1 LADEPEPPHR
11 RQIPAGCRGEGPA
24 IVEILGAF
32 ATGLYEVF
40 APTSFGLMLVGIAVG
55 FVVGIL
61 PGLGG
66 PTTLAMMLPFIFTMK
81 PVEAFAFLL
90 GMAAVTATTGDI
102 TSILFGVPGEP
113 TTASTIMDG
122 HPMAKRGEAG
132 RALGA
137 ALMSSLVGAIFG
149 ALALALAIPVVRP
162 LVLSLGSP
170 EFFMLALLGL
180 TFVATLSGETLL
192 RGLIAGGMGLL
203 LATVGLDPMSGTQR
217 YTFGQLF
224 LWDGIGLVPITI
236 GFFAIP
242 EIIDLAVQGSA
253 IARVKMDKLG
263 GVMEGVKDTFRHW
276 WLVLRCSAIGAY
288 MGIIPGMGA
297 AVSQWVA
304 YAHAVQSSPG
314 KERFGRGAV
323 EGVLGPGAANNSTLG
338 GNLIPTIAFGVPGGV
353 LTAILLGAFII
364 QGLVP
369 GPSMLT
375 PETRGGHLALTFSF
389 VWTIVIANL
398 ITVAICFL
406 FLRQLVKVTQLRGS
420 LLVPPLLLLIYLGAF
435 AEKHAPED
443 LILVLFFGLLGWVM
457 ERLHWPR
464 PPLILGLV
472 LGPLA
477 ENRLFLASDNYG
489 LAWLLRPGVLFLIA
503 LMVAG
508 LLYPMFKARGR
519 EQGRPL
525 GHGGAR
531 AERFGWGGL
540 FNLLIAASVAWGLWE
555 SRRFAFRAGL
565 FPWVIGF
572 PLLALAIVQLSLD
585 LRGTERG
592 PARSLHDFG
601 PEIPSSVVFRRTA
614 GTFGWII
621 GYLAAIWLL
630 GFTLGGTLSTLLM
643 LKVANREPW
652 PLALAMSAGIWVFVY
667 ALFDRTL
674 HVPFPPGRLLLWLGV
689 SAA

>member
-1 LADEPEPPHR
+1 MPLIEMA
-11 RQIPAGCRGEGPA
+11 
-24 IVEILGAF
+24 GAF
-32 ATGLYEVF
+32 ASGLYQVF
-40 APTSFGLMLVGIAVG
+40 APATFGLMLVGIALG

-102 TSILFGVPGEP
+102 TSVLFGVPGEP

-122 HPMAKRGEAG
+122 HPMAKKGEAG

-149 ALALALAIPVVRP
+149 AFALALAIPVVRP
-162 LVLSLGSP
+162 LVLSFGSP
-170 EFFMLALLGL
+170 EFFMLAVLGL
-180 TFVATLSGETLL
+180 TFVSSLSGEVLL
-192 RGLIAGGMGLL
+192 RGLIAGGLGLL
-203 LATVGLDPMSGTQR
+203 FATIGLDPMSGMQR

-242 EIIDLAVQGSA
+242 EVIDLAVQGSA
-253 IARVKMDKLG
+253 IARIKVDKLG

-276 WLVLRCSAIGAY
+276 SLVFRCSAIGTY

-297 AVSQWVA
+297 AVSQWMA

-314 KERFGRGAV
+314 KERFGKGAV
-323 EGVLGPGAANNSTLG
+323 EGVLGPGAANNSALG

-375 PETRGGHLALTFSF
+375 PEARGGHLTLTFSF
-389 VWTIVIANL
+389 VWTIVISNL
-398 ITVAICFL
+398 ITVGICFL
-406 FLRQLVKVTQLRGS
+406 FLKQLVRITEVRGS
-420 LLVPPLLLLIYLGAF
+420 LLIPPILLLIYLGTF
-435 AEKHAPED
+435 TEKHASED
-443 LILVLFFGLLGWVM
+443 LLLVLFFGLLGWVM

-477 ENRLFLASDNYG
+477 ENRLFLSTNNYG
-489 LAWLLRPGVLFLIA
+489 VAWLARPWVLVLIA
-503 LMVAG
+503 LTLAG
-508 LLYPMFKARGR
+508 VLYPTLRARR
-519 EQGRPL
+519 QGRDRSADPD
-525 GHGGAR
+525 GAR
-531 AERFGWGGL
+531 ILKFGWSTL
-540 FNLLIAASVAWGLWE
+540 FNLVIVAGVAWAMWE
-555 SRRFAFRAGL
+555 SRRFNFRAGL
-565 FPWVIGF
+565 FPWAIGF
-572 PLLALAIVQLSLD
+572 PVLALAIVQLYIEFTG
-585 LRGTERG
+585 RGKSRKSPVE
-592 PARSLHDFG
+592 LE
-601 PEIPSSVVFRRTA
+601 PEIPASVVFRRTA
-614 GTFGWII
+614 GTFGWIV

-630 GFTLGGTLSTLLM
+630 GFALGGSLCTLLM
-643 LKVANREPW
+643 LKVGGRERW
-652 PLALAMSAGIWVFVY
+652 PITLAMTAGMWVFIY
-667 ALFDRTL
+667 YLFDRTL
-674 HVPFPPGRLLLWLGV
+674 HVPFPDGQLLLWLGIS
-689 SAA
+689 SA